1 MFSVFRRLYTPLSRE
16 IHSFVQTTV
25 DRSPVALPEGFK
37 FFPEFLSLTEQQILL
52 SAALSKLDS
61 FESRQTRK
69 RRRDF
74 LSNHLRESRTIEDV
88 FLPDAY
94 YNFEEV
100 AQLSSSPRARLMKT
114 NRVITM
120 E

>member
-1 MFSVFRRLYTPLSRE
+1 MTYWKMLCAYRRSLSRE
-16 IHSFVQTTV
+16 IHSFVQTK
-25 DRSPVALPEGFK
+25 SAASLPEGFK
-37 FFPEFLSLTEQQILL
+37 IFPEFLSLTEQRTLL

-61 FESRQTRK
+61 TETKQARM

-74 LSNHLRESRTIEDV
+74 LGNHPQENRTIEDL

-100 AQLSSSPRARLMKT
+100 ARRFHRREFGL
-114 NRVITM
+114 
-120 E
+120 